1 MLKLFHTSHQII
13 KQPDVS
19 YGRSNADFGQ
29 GFYLSDSS
37 EFAGKWATP
46 GKDGYT
52 YINHYSL
59 DTDAL
64 RVKHFDISEEWLEY
78 ITANRAGLKDSLSGF
93 DVVIGPV
100 ANDTLFDTY
109 GILTSGLI
117 KPEDAL
123 KLLSVG
129 KSYRQICVKSE
140 AAAAK
145 LKWLKSERLERE
157 ELEQSRELLLKESE
171 QYTELFFGELTKLP
185 DFADIEDMLT

>member
-1 MLKLFHTSHQII
+1 MLSLFHTSHQII
-13 KQPDVS
+13 KQPDVHF
-19 YGRSNADFGQ
+19 GRSNADFGQ
-29 GFYLSDSS
+29 GFYLSDSH

-46 GKDGYT
+46 GKDGFT
-52 YINHYSL
+52 YINCYTL
-59 DTDAL
+59 EPDGL
-64 RVKHFDISEEWLEY
+64 KVKSFDISSEWFEY
-78 ITANRAGLKDSLSGF
+78 IKANREGRRDSLSDF

-129 KSYRQICVKSE
+129 KNYRQINIKSK

-157 ELEQSRELLLKESE
+157 ELEKSRELLLKESE
-171 QYTELFFGELTKLP
+171 QYTELFFGELMKLP